1 MVKSLLV
8 TASAGSGKTFRLTH
22 AVREHIAAAPS
33 LIVAVTFT
41 NAAAAEM
48 EKRILEKITG
58 EASAPAEKLSLL
70 MRAAQ
75 VRFSTIDALFH
86 HLLATEEETP
96 QIADK
101 LDEALIAAA
110 ADERFFTHPAV
121 TADTEHILIAARI
134 LNISP
139 ETLLSELDQN
149 RDTLAGWECP
159 PTYLAE
165 LKGEQ
170 SRIVAAYEKFREQVG
185 AVADGTAGN
194 LLKQVVT
201 PLSQPLDK
209 VDLSKAIF
217 LKSDI
222 DAVKVAAADKKSAA
236 YATLRELYPPMRA
249 LIARYVVN
257 TARLRSALLKRFSDL
272 RAKLVEEEKER
283 RARRYFADIPR
294 ALIAL
299 DGAESV
305 DRPTLM
311 ARLYER
317 GYHRTAHLLLDEFQ
331 DTSKEQMELLR
342 PLMDDIRGDIG
353 EEGDG
358 PRSLFLVGDWK
369 QSIYRWRGADPER
382 LREWI
387 APIVASGQLTAES
400 LPYNWRSTPLLI
412 GFFNRLTAELFAGND
427 SASDLQEPPPESDRK
442 RPYAGISSVAVI
454 PVVCGRGE
462 DALYER
468 LVAEVQER
476 QRETGCAWGDIA
488 ILCRTNAQMDRAA
501 RMLAA
506 VPVGTSGL
514 KGRELMS
521 LREGTAL
528 VLSLAAIFTA
538 HDGIFIPRA
547 LSALGYDDE
556 FRSLVARIAQRAGRL
571 SRPHRFAAVAGALR
585 ELASRF
591 PRPIIETVWDE
602 AERYFDGPDGID
614 AAALL
619 RSIVEMGALITV
631 AEGEHADRVKL
642 ATMHGTKG
650 LEFPHVFL
658 LWKEESEKSDPAP
671 HPDDGTPLDLNKTER
686 EFLAADPIPGA
697 AAVAQ
702 TFDAAREKQGDE
714 TANLLY
720 VAATRAVRSLTILIK
735 ANAEGELKG
744 FGERMHRAAK
754 APLAGF
760 DATEFG
766 HRHDFGPAVAESF
779 GGQGLEELPPA
790 FAERFGGQA
799 PGTDSDDIDPALRS
813 ADIEAGIERGRRIHT
828 ALARLTAQCEIPK
841 DADLTADERAALIR
855 FLRDPEVRTL
865 LGRPGK
871 ALCEQHISDRTLFGI
886 VDRLIVA
893 DDRVT
898 LIDYK
903 TGPRRSDLTEK
914 YRLQMERYRT
924 ILRAVFTDGRPI
936 DGYLLFIDEKKIV
949 TTL

>member
-8 TASAGSGKTFRLTH
+8 TASAGSGKTFRLTR
-22 AVREHIAAAPS
+22 AVREHIATAPS

-86 HLLATEEETP
+86 HFLATEEETP

-101 LDEALIAAA
+101 HDEAFISAA

-121 TADTEHILIAARI
+121 IADSDHILIAARI
-134 LNISP
+134 LRISP
-139 ETLLSELDQN
+139 EALLSELDKN
-149 RDTLAGWECP
+149 RDTLAAWECP
-159 PTYLAE
+159 PTYLTE
-165 LKGEQ
+165 LK
-170 SRIVAAYEKFREQVG
+170 SRQNRIIAEYEKLRERVAA
-185 AVADGTAGN
+185 VAGDTAGN
-194 LLKQVVT
+194 LRKQVVE
-201 PLSQPLDK
+201 PLIRPIDET
-209 VDLSKAIF
+209 DIGKALF

-222 DAVKVAAADKKSAA
+222 DAVKVAAADRKGAA

-249 LIARYVVN
+249 LIAQYVVN
-257 TARLRSALLKRFSDL
+257 TARLRSALLKHFSDL
-272 RAKLVEEEKER
+272 RTQLVEEEKKR

-299 DGAESV
+299 DGADSD
-305 DRPTLM
+305 DRPLLM

-342 PLMDDIRGDIG
+342 PLIDDIRGDVGAGGMG
-353 EEGDG
+353 E
-358 PRSLFLVGDWK
+358 RSLFLVGDWK

-382 LREWI
+382 LRGWI
-387 APIVASGQLTAES
+387 APIVRSGQLATEA

-412 GFFNRLTAELFAGND
+412 GFFNRLTAELFAGNE
-427 SASDLQEPPPESDRK
+427 SAADLQSAPPASDRK
-442 RPYAGISSVAVI
+442 KPYAGLSSVAVI

-476 QRETGCAWGDIA
+476 QMETGCAWGDIA
-488 ILCRTNAQMDRAA
+488 ILCRTNTQMDRAA

-514 KGRELMS
+514 KGRELLS

-528 VLSLAAIFTA
+528 LLSLAAIFTA
-538 HDGIFIPRA
+538 HDGKFIPRA
-547 LSALGYDDE
+547 LSELGYDKE
-556 FRSLVARIAQRAGRL
+556 LISLITQLAGQAGRL

-585 ELASRF
+585 ELTPRF
-591 PRPIIETVWDE
+591 PRPVIETVWDE
-602 AERYFDGPDGID
+602 AERYFDGPDGFD
-614 AAALL
+614 AAAFL
-619 RSIVEMGALITV
+619 RYIVDRGTLITV
-631 AEGEHADRVKL
+631 PEGVHADRVKL

-658 LWKEESEKSDPAP
+658 LWKEEREKGDPVP
-671 HPDDGTPLDLNKTER
+671 HPDDGTPLDLNKAER
-686 EFLAADPIPGA
+686 EFLAADPIPGSS
-697 AAVAQ
+697 AVAQ
-702 TFDAAREKQGDE
+702 AFDTAREKQGDE

-720 VAATRAVRSLTILIK
+720 VAATRAVRSLTIVLK

-744 FGERMHRAAK
+744 FGERMHRAAQE
-754 APLAGF
+754 PLAGF
-760 DATEFG
+760 DRTEFG
-766 HRHDFGPAVAESF
+766 HRHDFGPAVAE
-779 GGQGLEELPPA
+779 GVDGHGHEALTPVTLPV
-790 FAERFGGQA
+790 A
-799 PGTDSDDIDPALRS
+799 PETTDDDLMDPALRS

-828 ALARLTAQCEIPK
+828 ALARLTAQFDIPK
-841 DADLTADERAALIR
+841 DTDLTTDERKTLIR
-855 FLRDPEVRTL
+855 FLRDPEVTAL

-871 ALCEQHISDRTLFGI
+871 ALCEQHISDMTLFGI

-914 YRLQMERYRT
+914 YRLQMERYRK

-936 DGYLLFIDEKKIV
+936 DGYLLFIDELKIV